1 MNEENKIGYY
11 AIIPSTVLFNENLK
25 SSEKLLYAVITILAN
40 KEGYCFASNSYLGGL
55 LNAQPHTISKWV
67 SNLKEKGFVCLE
79 MIKNEKGEIIQRRI
93 YPNDS
98 PYNQSLVHLYTINR
112 TYPYAINGTEGMSQK
127 GQYNNINI
135 NKIDRLFNYIINKEE
150 KISDEFKNYETQIM
164 DILNKYE
171 MVYTENSLQ
180 YMQEENIEKVKIICY
195 SLAMLV
201 KENVSYLSYKIN
213 REQIIG
219 LYDKCKVIEQENKD
233 TNNEIVSFINY
244 FYKSLKSELLK
255 SEGSSF
261 FMSKNKNIESESFNS
276 EEDED
281 EEER

>member
-67 SNLKEKGFVCLE
+67 SSLKEKGFVCLE

-93 YPNDS
+93 YPNDT
-98 PYNQSLVHLYTINR
+98 PYTINR
-112 TYPYAINGTEGMSQK
+112 TYPYAINKTEGMSQK
-127 GQYNNINI
+127 GQYNIISNNML
-135 NKIDRLFNYIINKEE
+135 DSLFNYIIKKE
-150 KISDEFKNYETQIM
+150 KQIPKEFSNYELQILEL
-164 DILNKYE
+164 LNKYE
-171 MVYTENSLQ
+171 LIYTQDTLQ
-180 YMQEENIEKVKIICY
+180 YMRNENIEKVKVICY
-195 SLAMLV
+195 SLAMLE
-201 KENVSYLSYKIN
+201 KENVSYLLSRMN
-213 REQIIG
+213 REQIFS
-219 LYDKCKVIEQENKD
+219 LYDECKLREQEYMNTD
-233 TNNEIVSFINY
+233 NEIMSFTNY
-244 FYKSLKSELLK
+244 FYKSLKGQLLK
-255 SEGSSF
+255 SKGSSF
-261 FMSKNKNIESESFNS
+261 FMPNNNKLESESFDS